1 MYVWGV
7 GGWGVGWGGV
17 IGSGDNICDC
27 GGGGIGAGSG
37 FEPAMV

>member
-1 MYVWGV
+1 MYGVWVV
-7 GGWGVGWGGV
+7 GGWGGGV

-27 GGGGIGAGSG
+27 GGGGGGIGAGSG